1 MESRKEKEEKKE
13 FNSLSFDAYRL
24 MVVWLFLATLLA
36 CVVTFFLVFEHEQ
49 EGERGATILT
59 VVMLAGILGSFV
71 SALNRIYSFRDI
83 FPHQKYKD
91 ILREANLYLVI
102 YSIIPPMVGAIASV
116 VLYLVFAGEL
126 INGSMFPSFGC
137 SKVSGD
143 CNNFKD
149 FVRHWSPEKSVDFA
163 KAIVWGFLAGFSERL
178 VPDILNKI
186 TNSAEN
192 NEGRI

>member
-36 CVVTFFLVFEHEQ
+36 CTVTFFTVFAHEQ
-49 EGERGATILT
+49 EGGKGATTLT

-71 SALNRIYSFRDI
+71 SALNRIYSSRDI

-91 ILREANLYLVI
+91 ILGGANLYLVI

-126 INGSMFPSFGC
+126 INGSMFPSFSC
-137 SKVSGD
+137 SHASED
-143 CNNFKD
+143 CNNFKN
-149 FVRHWSPEKSVDFA
+149 FVKHWSPEEAVDYA

-186 TNSAEN
+186 TSSAKDN
-192 NEGRI
+192 